1 MKYVRII
8 FTLVVILTV
17 NLVSCGGAE
26 KKKTDSEKRLIQ
38 LAKETLEFIRQIEES
53 EMRYSRKKSPNE
65 WKFAYQLK
73 RVEVDSI
80 LGQMNDKIREGRFFE
95 KLPEE
100 NLKQK
105 AKTFLHAAENIKAYI
120 NITNADMTQIFSGS
134 PPPAFDVYNSE
145 RYLKTAAEELQ
156 KFIDNENK

>member
-17 NLVSCGGAE
+17 NFVSCGGAGE
-26 KKKTDSEKRLIQ
+26 KKSDSGKRLIQ
-38 LAKETLEFIRQIEES
+38 LAKETLEFIWQIEES

-80 LGQMNDKIREGRFFE
+80 LGQLNDKIREGRFFE
-95 KLPEE
+95 KPPEE
-100 NLKQK
+100 NLK
-105 AKTFLHAAENIKAYI
+105 AKVFLHAAENIKMYI
-120 NITNADMTQIFSGS
+120 NITNADITQIFSGS